1 MLPQINYRKLFLSSV
16 NLVSSLITN
25 LLVGVVYKT
34 RIKSSTFLYYK
45 HGHIWSV
52 VYIVFFPLRDTRALF
67 KTWDSAVFSSKIIT
81 FWIAITTELSWNC
94 SMWTIF
100 ELPVSFRFFFFF
112 FFVFFFY
119 RNFLLLRKG
128 EIFTDKFS
136 LELRVPSD
144 NWPT

>member
-52 VYIVFFPLRDTRALF
+52 VYIVFFLLRDTRALF

-81 FWIAITTELSWNC
+81 FWTAITTELSWNC

-100 ELPVSFRFFFFF
+100 RITCFLSFFFFLF
-112 FFVFFFY
+112 FCFFFY